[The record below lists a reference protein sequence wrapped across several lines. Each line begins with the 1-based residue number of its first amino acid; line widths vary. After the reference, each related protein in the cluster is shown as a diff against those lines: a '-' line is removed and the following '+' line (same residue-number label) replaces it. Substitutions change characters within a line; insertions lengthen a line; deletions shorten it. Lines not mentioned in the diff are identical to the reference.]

1 MLEIGGRHV
10 TQELYSWQPLGWLSQ
25 QEHLCC
31 SILEPMV
38 DAWWTKMT
46 NPTKLSSDLQFSL
59 LHIVSCVSIL
69 IINSTIQIEIA
80 L

>member
-38 DAWWTKMT
+38 DEDDK
-46 NPTKLSSDLQFSL
+46 PHKVVL
-59 LHIVSCVSIL
+59 
-69 IINSTIQIEIA
+69 
-80 L
+80 